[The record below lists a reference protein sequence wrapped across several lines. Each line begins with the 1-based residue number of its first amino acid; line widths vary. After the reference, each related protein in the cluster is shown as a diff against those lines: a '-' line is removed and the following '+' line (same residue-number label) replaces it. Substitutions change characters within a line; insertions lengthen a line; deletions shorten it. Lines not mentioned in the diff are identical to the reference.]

1 MNQARKPVAVVV
13 GATSKWQSD
22 GRTTRLA
29 HGRAIDDS
37 DIPVGMRWGVGG
49 AIAQKFA
56 KEGFLVVLTTR
67 RAANASALEKA
78 IVEQGGEPMIVEL
91 DLVSRESISRAFA
104 AIRQQAGDPDVLVYN
119 AGYLEG
125 RDLPPDKELLEH
137 VPIEIFETAQ
147 HIASRGPFLVA
158 QEVLPGM
165 RKRGAGSFLISNNQ
179 FSLRGRKRLTG
190 QSLYYPRVMMRTLAQ
205 VLTEEYSEHGV
216 HVANVIIDGLIDSP
230 GTRALPRAQ
239 QHPEAVMN
247 PMKIAEAFYYLHT
260 QDRSCWTHELQL
272 TPYSTKPSVWRGRQ
286 LEKGVGSFLGIPIGL
301 ALSTAA
307 GLRVFVPLLL
317 TGLAARLGYL
327 SLTPSMTWI
336 GSDAALVAFA
346 TATVLEVGAYYVPW
360 LDNVLDTV
368 GTPAALT
375 AGVITTA
382 AGTPAPWPPARCAPP
397 AVSP

>member
-22 GRTTRLA
+22 GRNTRLA

-37 DIPVGMRWGVGG
+37 DIPIGMRWGVGG

-56 KEGFLVVLTTR
+56 KEGFFVVLTTR
-67 RAANASALEKA
+67 NAANAAALEKA
-78 IVEQGGEPMIVEL
+78 IVGQGGEAAIVEL

-104 AIRQQAGDPDVLVYN
+104 AIRERAGDPDILVYN

-137 VPIEIFETAQ
+137 VPVEMFETAQ
-147 HIASRGPFLVA
+147 HVASRGPFLVA
-158 QEVLPGM
+158 LEVLPAM
-165 RKRGAGSFLISNNQ
+165 RKRGSGSFLISNNQ

-230 GTRALPRAQ
+230 GTRALARARQ
-239 QHPEAVMN
+239 NPEVVMN
-247 PMKIAEAFYYLHT
+247 PIKIAEAFYYLHS

-272 TPYSTKPSVWRGRQ
+272 TPYSTKPS
-286 LEKGVGSFLGIPIGL
+286 F
-301 ALSTAA
+301 
-307 GLRVFVPLLL
+307 
-317 TGLAARLGYL
+317 
-327 SLTPSMTWI
+327 
-336 GSDAALVAFA
+336 
-346 TATVLEVGAYYVPW
+346 
-360 LDNVLDTV
+360 
-368 GTPAALT
+368 
-375 AGVITTA
+375 
-382 AGTPAPWPPARCAPP
+382 
-397 AVSP
+397 